1 MDEDEEEKG
10 QDCGGKRRIPDRRI
24 RDRFVEEDRRMNA
37 FTSTMADVEM
47 KEVGTVT
54 DRMSDVGNDGRGQC
68 AE

>member
-1 MDEDEEEKG
+1 MKIEEKG
-10 QDCGGKRRIPDRRI
+10 QDCGGKRTPDRRI

-47 KEVGTVT
+47 KEMGTVT
-54 DRMSDVGNDGRGQC
+54 DRMSGVGDDGRGQC